1 MTNYAEFAVRS
12 ASLASDFG
20 GEFAAKYF
28 AADVLAKLPVY
39 VRGPKKGKL
48 KGEIEWTRCTR
59 GGWVRGTGWG
69 GEGYAENRVG
79 RIIEIRLIG
88 PGSYHVRLG
97 MMPGPVIARVDPTD
111 MPRQDAA

>member
-48 KGEIEWTRCTR
+48 KGEVEWVRCIR
-59 GGWVRGTGWG
+59 GGWVRGMDG
-69 GEGYAENRVG
+69 GGHAENRVG
-79 RIIEIRLIG
+79 RIIVVKLIG

-97 MMPGPVIARVDPTD
+97 MMPGPVVARVDPTD